1 MYTLQSQT
9 RRSGLNMSETHEDK
23 ISLECCLKE
32 ALNKNQFQIVDDAL
46 KMKPSDID
54 CRCSEN
60 LLSILDNIVNVD
72 IHRGKYDHIALVMR
86 CLCYFSI
93 PTNENFSFMIEQG
106 LIQKMLEWFEH
117 IKEVNASDLIS
128 VESFTT
134 LLEDVFDAI
143 VAVSEYSQKG
153 NSEVLNAFL
162 LPASL
167 VVQNNAFHFSCRIE
181 AIRSLN
187 VVLNQTN
194 SAEKQQ
200 LTSTA
205 SVQTLI
211 MEWAELLP
219 IAGDYEMQVALVESL
234 CRLNSE
240 KTRYMMAHMWF
251 KSKEI
256 ESHFTSIKD
265 SAFETDGRK
274 FINAMNKSLGE
285 KQSVHS
291 LPCECVYFDEY
302 QLRKPNDKRLEE
314 FWIDFNTGSHR
325 ISFYTIDESQLTQDP
340 LWDIVSLPEEM
351 VTNYSL
357 DFKIQVQALTICFSK
372 NVTFCNLEGK
382 CIKIIFKNHLNL
394 MDIVYKV
401 YGKSKCENIKTKR
414 KVSEAKMIT
423 SGNPLVV
430 SVPESQTDL
439 YSETLTS
446 DPKCTTDHNDWS
458 KSLWSQVQTKTT
470 TTLSVGKAH
479 DSSRKENVYVGLRKT
494 VKSVKPTSM
503 VNQQQGRSS
512 VPIGFSRTSK
522 TASGGLTASPRSKTK
537 MKLPLDFTNS
547 SKKQQLSLPV
557 GDVNPQRSN
566 ANKLQEQQRK
576 VVTDTLLIDQ
586 SGQSKIHSPNKT
598 NMNNRNSV
606 DNNTITIVKA
616 PVRRLS
622 MNLTKSSK
630 EVIHGG
636 DKSFVTVR
644 EESKTNSAK
653 LKRSV
658 GKNSKTIK
666 DNVVEYCQSKSA
678 HTPDVQDINE
688 ILQNALAISLEHLG
702 HMKLPTTEVNILPS
716 TSHTTTVDDVMRSNV
731 GRTDTNL
738 SNGKPAHSELKP
750 LRNEKENHKL
760 PATTRCEDEIE
771 SSQLQDVNATNDDF
785 RLHKERLFANK
796 NMSKNGTHNIGK
808 QLKRPTSKEPTLPKG
823 KCSTLSD
830 SQCNA
835 SIPQSQMS
843 WLSSVSKK
851 SKAKLRFYGKKIV
864 KKMSR
869 NKQAKAK
876 NSKQQPAKQRDI
888 HRGYLAS
895 TKQHEI
901 EEKRENVR
909 KCNSRNH
916 ISAPKQQKGRDIGQ
930 GASHGNVDLCL
941 TQELNQRFGKS
952 HERVISTQ
960 TDLSMN
966 ISSNCSVHVIAPST
980 SRSICNSSKINKKSL
995 KDTDS
1000 NALPAQSAAKIIRDP
1015 HKYLTTEKEPKKSLS
1030 KNTVVKDKFENDIED
1045 IFLSLR
1051 SFSDNSPET
1060 VSSRTFNN
1068 PLTVQKNVNVDKGA
1082 PVNPDVNK
1090 VTSTAKKSYCLKPDD
1105 SVEKLR
1111 NKYTSDEI
1119 EDCASPC
1126 MNIEMSPCLIQDY
1139 DISPSFQSSSHEDTN
1154 EIVSPIPSLHYPHSP
1169 CMVKRKNYKKVICYS
1184 DESGPCHP
1192 PQAARLG
1199 RKRKRGA
1206 DEDVFEYQD
1215 YSEQS
1220 PKSAEGNVLLPK
1232 KLFKLPTGKPSPIYN
1247 LECEG
1252 TPASLCDEDNECD
1265 MNTNMEE
1272 NIGGVLADFGNAV
1285 KNKLMNKCAKIA
1297 RFTNG
1302 YVSIAGKHMKDIWR
1316 RMKEQRTRQLNGLQ
1330 KIIADEL
1337 QNAKEDIYLLNSL
1350 EEKSTTF
1357 LKEQLHVTANVR
1369 ERQYKRLYRIKSALL
1384 ERYQRCPLDEA
1395 AKTMMNSTMEVL
1407 KKTMATEQITLLKEL
1422 QKEDITHAQQEIYKA
1437 FYSAHNETTY

>member
-1 MYTLQSQT
+1 
-9 RRSGLNMSETHEDK
+9 
-23 ISLECCLKE
+23 
-32 ALNKNQFQIVDDAL
+32 
-46 KMKPSDID
+46 
-54 CRCSEN
+54 
-60 LLSILDNIVNVD
+60 
-72 IHRGKYDHIALVMR
+72 
-86 CLCYFSI
+86 
-93 PTNENFSFMIEQG
+93 
-106 LIQKMLEWFEH
+106 MLEWFEH
-117 IKEVNASDLIS
+117 VKEVNASDLNS

-153 NSEVLNAFL
+153 NREVLDAFL
-162 LPASL
+162 LPTSL

-187 VVLNQTN
+187 MVLNQTN
-194 SAEKQQ
+194 SAVKRH
-200 LTSTA
+200 LSSTA
-205 SVQTLI
+205 SVRTLI

-240 KTRYMMAHMWF
+240 KKRYNLAHMWF
-251 KSKEI
+251 KSKNI

-274 FINAMNKSLGE
+274 FINAMNNSLGE
-285 KQSVHS
+285 KQSVYS
-291 LPCECVYFDEY
+291 LPCVCVYFDEY
-302 QLRKPNDKRLEE
+302 QLRKPNDNRLEE
-314 FWIDFNTGSHR
+314 FWIDFNIGSHR
-325 ISFYTIDESQLTQDP
+325 ISFYAIDESQLTQDP
-340 LWDIVSLPEEM
+340 LWEIVSLPEEM
-351 VTNYSL
+351 VTNYSF
-357 DFKIQVQALTICFSK
+357 DFKIQFQALAICFSK

-382 CIKIIFKNHLNL
+382 CIKIIFKNHPNL

-401 YGKSKCENIKTKR
+401 YGKSKCENMKTKM

-423 SGNPLVV
+423 SGNPHVV

-458 KSLWSQVQTKTT
+458 KSLWSQVQTKTI

-479 DSSRKENVYVGLRKT
+479 DSSRKENVYVGLRQM
-494 VKSVKPTSM
+494 VKSVKLTASASM

-512 VPIGFSRTSK
+512 VPIGFSGRSK
-522 TASGGLTASPRSKTK
+522 TASGGLNASPRSKTK
-537 MKLPLDFTNS
+537 RKLPLDFTNS
-547 SKKQQLSLPV
+547 SKKQQLSLPA
-557 GDVNPQRSN
+557 GYVNPQRSN
-566 ANKLQEQQRK
+566 SNKLEEQQRK
-576 VVTDTLLIDQ
+576 VVPDTLLIDQ
-586 SGQSKIHSPNKT
+586 SGQSKIHFPNKT

-606 DNNTITIVKA
+606 DNTITIVKA
-616 PVRRLS
+616 PARRLS

-630 EVIHGG
+630 EVINGG

-644 EESKTNSAK
+644 EESKTNSAN
-653 LKRSV
+653 LKRSLA
-658 GKNSKTIK
+658 KNSKTIK
-666 DNVVEYCQSKSA
+666 DNVVESCQPKSA
-678 HTPDVQDINE
+678 RTPDVQDINE

-702 HMKLPTTEVNILPS
+702 RMKLPTTQVNTLPS

-738 SNGKPAHSELKP
+738 PNGKPAHSELKKP
-750 LRNEKENHKL
+750 LVNEKETHKL

-785 RLHKERLFANK
+785 QLRKERLFANK
-796 NMSKNGTHNIGK
+796 NMSKNDTHNIGK
-808 QLKRPTSKEPTLPKG
+808 QLKRPTSNEPTLPKG

-835 SIPQSQMS
+835 SIPRSQMS

-851 SKAKLRFYGKKIV
+851 SKAKLRVYGEKTM

-869 NKQAKAK
+869 NKQARAK
-876 NSKQQPAKQRDI
+876 YSKQQPAKQRDI
-888 HRGYLAS
+888 QRTSLAC

-901 EEKRENVR
+901 EEKIENVR

-941 TQELNQRFGKS
+941 TQEFNQRFEKS
-952 HERVISTQ
+952 RERAISTK

-966 ISSNCSVHVIAPST
+966 ISSNCSFHVIAPSA
-980 SRSICNSSKINKKSL
+980 SRSVCNSSKSNKKSL
-995 KDTDS
+995 KDTHS
-1000 NALPAQSAAKIIRDP
+1000 NALPAQSAAKITRDP
-1015 HKYLTTEKEPKKSLS
+1015 HKYITTEKEPKKALR
-1030 KNTVVKDKFENDIED
+1030 KNTVVKDKSEHDIED

-1068 PLTVQKNVNVDKGA
+1068 HLTVQKNVNVDKGA
-1082 PVNPDVNK
+1082 PVNRDVNN
-1090 VTSTAKKSYCLKPDD
+1090 VTSTAKKSYCLKLDD

-1139 DISPSFQSSSHEDTN
+1139 NISLSFQSSNHEDTN

-1169 CMVKRKNYKKVICYS
+1169 CMVMRKNYKKVISYS

-1199 RKRKRGA
+1199 RKRKIGA
-1206 DEDVFEYQD
+1206 DEDVFEYQG

-1252 TPASLCDEDNECD
+1252 TPTSLCDEDNERV
-1265 MNTNMEE
+1265 MNTNVED

-1297 RFTNG
+1297 RFTTG

-1316 RMKEQRTRQLNGLQ
+1316 RMKEQRTRQLNGLK

-1337 QNAKEDIYLLNSL
+1337 QNAKEDICLLNSL
-1350 EEKSTTF
+1350 EEKSTNF
-1357 LKEQLHVTANVR
+1357 FKEQLHVTANVR
-1369 ERQYKRLYRIKSALL
+1369 ERQYKRLHRIKSALL
-1384 ERYQRCPLDEA
+1384 ERYQSCPLDEA

-1407 KKTMATEQITLLKEL
+1407 NKTMATEQITLLKEL

-1437 FYSAHNETTY
+1437 FYSAHNQTTY